1 MRFRFVV
8 FCIVLSSY
16 CKAQFCLPEGPSVI
30 DGVYLKSYRDL
41 RSVPYPPIREAD
53 VMWDKRIWRVMDL
66 REKINHPLFFPIEP
80 IPSRTSFMQMV
91 MDALTCSH
99 SQFSLTGYD
108 VLDDEFT
115 VRLTEAEIISKSFS
129 QEEISYE
136 GPDGSLI
143 TKTVDNPFDFFAV
156 KRLRLKEEWFFD
168 NQRSVMD
175 VRIIGLC
182 PVMEMF
188 DEMGEYK
195 GEKPLFWLY
204 FPELRVPMSK
214 TAVYNEKNTAGYI
227 TFDQLFWKR
236 RFSSYIYK
244 ESNVFDRKIQTYK
257 EDLDLLLESKDIEN
271 EIFDYEQD
279 LWEY

>member
-1 MRFRFVV
+1 MLFSLYT
-8 FCIVLSSY
+8 FCAS
-16 CKAQFCLPEGPSVI
+16 AQFCIPEGPTVM
-30 DGVYLKSYRDL
+30 DGLYLKSYRDL
-41 RSVPYPPIREAD
+41 RSVPYTPLREAD
-53 VMWDKRIWRVMDL
+53 VMWDKRIWRVIDL

-80 IPSRTSFMQMV
+80 ITNRTSFMQMI
-91 MDALTCSH
+91 MDFLTCDH

-115 VRLTEAEIISKSFS
+115 VLLTNSEIVEKSFTSEEVSYEDADGNIIS
-129 QEEISYE
+129 
-136 GPDGSLI
+136 
-143 TKTVDNPFDFFAV
+143 KTVDNPFDFFSV
-156 KRLRLKEEWFFD
+156 KRLRIKEEWFFD
-168 NQRSVMD
+168 NQRSVFD

-182 PVMEMF
+182 PVQEIF
-188 DEMGEYK
+188 DEVGEYK
-195 GEKPLFWLY
+195 GEKPMFWLY

-214 TAVYNEKNTAGYI
+214 TMVFNPKNTAGYI

-244 ESNVFDRKIQTYK
+244 VSNVFDRKIQAYK

-271 EIFDYEQD
+271 EIFDFEQE